1 MKRKNNYL
9 PSDDVNGQLC
19 LTGCEITV
27 RVPKPTKPKPIKP
40 IKSPQKPRFI
50 ISDSELARLKKT
62 YKYELYCFYKDL
74 ESCNTV
80 PDNVGSMVNPD
91 LRIYNMLI
99 SKHLKNIGGSKHD

>member
-9 PSDDVNGQLC
+9 PSEDIDGQTC
-19 LTGCEITV
+19 LLGCDITV
-27 RVPKPTKPKPIKP
+27 RVPKPIKPKSIKP

-50 ISDSELARLKKT
+50 ISDSQLARLKKT

-91 LRIYNMLI
+91 LRIYNRLI
-99 SKHLKNIGGSKHD
+99 SKHLKNI